1 MKKKSLITIA
11 SPRSGLTWL
20 NRLLSDALSSGMVAV
35 ERGGIDDPVFAGPF
49 QHGDYLI
56 RKSHWAKKYN
66 APTVLL
72 FRDPRDVA
80 VSRMHYRKMT
90 DLSAVIQTMHSYEKW
105 MRDMESIG
113 WTVVT
118 SYEKL
123 HRNSFTELHRL
134 ILVLTGQR
142 FGLHYLAGVWNRQ
155 QINNIKKANP
165 HSARKGMVGDWKNYF
180 GRVEGKEITNMLG
193 DLMLE
198 QGYIDSYEWWHTI

>member
-1 MKKKSLITIA
+1 MKKKNLITIA
-11 SPRSGLTWL
+11 TPRSGLTWL

-35 ERGGIDDPVFAGPF
+35 EREGIDDPIFAGPF

-80 VSRMHYRKMT
+80 VSRMYYRKMT
-90 DLSAVIQTMHSYEKW
+90 DLTAVIQTMHTYEKW
-105 MRDMESIG
+105 MRDMETIG

-123 HRNSFTELHRL
+123 HKKSFFELFRL
-134 ILVLTGQR
+134 ILALTGKR

-155 QINNIKKANP
+155 HIDNVKKLHP
-165 HSARKGMVGDWKNYF
+165 HSARKGVAGDWKNYF
-180 GRVEGKEITNMLG
+180 NRVDGKLITDMLG
-193 DLMLE
+193 DLMIE
-198 QGYIDSYEWWHTI
+198 QGYVDSYEWWHKI